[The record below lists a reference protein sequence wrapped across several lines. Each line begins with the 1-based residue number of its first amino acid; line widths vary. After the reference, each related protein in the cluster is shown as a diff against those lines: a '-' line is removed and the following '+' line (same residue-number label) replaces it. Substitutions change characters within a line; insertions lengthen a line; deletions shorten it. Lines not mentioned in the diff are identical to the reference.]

1 MTGSLSKYN
10 RHSLLLIFA
19 TLIWASLFIFNHSNT
34 YSQTDSLRPDLRVS
48 EGPVTV
54 EAYSSHSKIAPGG
67 IFYVALRI
75 SVESGWHI
83 NSNKPYDEYLIP
95 TSANLVD
102 STAAQLVKI
111 DYPEGKPIKFAFSP
125 TEPLSVYDKISWIK
139 LQLAVNN
146 NRAPGAVAIPIE
158 VTTQACNDRSCVAP
172 TTQTLNIP
180 LEIDPTASATDI
192 HHRDLFESMG
202 FLASHSQQVKPPP
215 AAADLNQ
222 PQTSNG
228 GFWSSLKNFKAD
240 TFVKNH
246 GYILAFIA
254 MYLLG
259 LGLTLTPCVYPI
271 IPITIGYFGSQSS
284 GKWTRQLA
292 MASVFGLG
300 IALSYATVGT
310 IAALTGSIFGAAL
323 QSKWVLMGLSAVCLV
338 MALNAFGL
346 YEFQLPGWLSS
357 LAGGGSRS
365 GIAGAGL
372 MGLTMGIA
380 AAPCLAAFIVSLLA
394 YVGQKGDPVLGFS
407 MFLILGLGL
416 ATPFIVLGTFS
427 GMISKVPKSGG
438 WLVYAKKVMGALLIG
453 AALYFLNPVLPGP
466 IHHALVMIALVA
478 GAMYF
483 GIFEPS
489 KGRTWKFSAVR
500 YVIGVLLLVSAIW
513 WDIPAKGA
521 GGAEASGIAWQTY
534 SETLLQQAKANN
546 QPVIIDFAAG
556 WCIPCKELDKNSFS
570 DSRVIA
576 VSRNYVMLKADLTVS
591 GSPES
596 QALIKRFGI
605 KGVPT
610 VVFIGANG
618 EENSSLRIMQYE
630 PPDDVLSCFNALAS
644 VGKEA
649 TTATNG
655 GISF

>member
-1 MTGSLSKYN
+1 M
-10 RHSLLLIFA
+10 
-19 TLIWASLFIFNHSNT
+19 
-34 YSQTDSLRPDLRVS
+34 
-48 EGPVTV
+48 
-54 EAYSSHSKIAPGG
+54 
-67 IFYVALRI
+67 ALRL
-75 SVESGWHI
+75 SVEGGWHI
-83 NSNKPYDEYLIP
+83 NSNKPYDDYLIP
-95 TSANLVD
+95 TSVD
-102 STAAQLVKI
+102 LADSSAVRIAKI
-111 DYPEGKPIKFAFSP
+111 EYPEGKPIKFAFSP

-139 LQLAVNN
+139 LQLSVNKDH
-146 NRAPGAVAIPIE
+146 ASGVATIPIE

-172 TTQTLNIP
+172 ATQTLNIP
-180 LEIDPTASATDI
+180 LEIDPNASTSTI
-192 HHRDLFESMG
+192 NHRDLFESMG
-202 FLASHSQQVKPPP
+202 FLAQTSTNTAPP
-215 AAADLNQ
+215 ANVSQVPLDQA
-222 PQTSNG
+222 PTTSSG
-228 GFWSSLKNFKAD
+228 GFWSSLRNFKAD

-346 YEFQLPGWLSS
+346 YEFQLPGWLSNM
-357 LAGGGSRS
+357 AGGGSRS

-394 YVGQKGDPVLGFS
+394 FVGQKGDPVLGFT

-416 ATPFIVLGTFS
+416 ATPFIILGTFS

-453 AALYFLNPVLPGP
+453 AALYFLNPVLPGA
-466 IHHALVMIALVA
+466 IHHALVTIALVA
-478 GAMYF
+478 GALYF
-483 GIFEPS
+483 GIYEPS
-489 KGRTWKFSAVR
+489 KGRTWKFVAIR
-500 YVIGVLLLVSAIW
+500 YVIGIILLASAFW
-513 WDIPAKGA
+513 WDIPAKGT
-521 GGAEASGIAWQTY
+521 GGNEASGIAWQPY
-534 SETLLQQAKANN
+534 SDTLLQQAKANN
-546 QPVIIDFAAG
+546 QPVIVDFGAN

-570 DSRVIA
+570 DPRVIA
-576 VSRNYVMLKADLTVS
+576 ASKNYVMLRVDLTEMS
-591 GSPES
+591 SPIS
-596 QALIKRFGI
+596 RDLIKRFVI

-630 PPDDVLSCFNALAS
+630 PPDDVLSRFNAI
-644 VGKEA
+644 GTG
-649 TTATNG
+649 TTNT
-655 GISF
+655 GISL

>member
-1 MTGSLSKYN
+1 MIRIWNMNN
-10 RHSLLLIFA
+10 RARI
-19 TLIWASLFIFNHSNT
+19 LFIFAALIFTSLFTFNPSNIHA
-34 YSQTDSLRPDLRVS
+34 QPDTSKPDVKAS
-48 EGPVTV
+48 ESPVTV
-54 EAYSSHSKIAPGG
+54 EAFTSHSKIVPGG
-67 IFYVALRI
+67 TVYVALRLT
-75 SVESGWHI
+75 VESGWHI

-95 TSANLVD
+95 TSVELAD
-102 STAAQLVKI
+102 SSAAQLVKI

-139 LQLAVNN
+139 LQLALNK
-146 NRAPGAVAIPIE
+146 NRTSGAIAVPIE
-158 VTTQACNDRSCVAP
+158 VATQACNDRSCVAP

-202 FLASHSQQVKPPP
+202 FLTSSTQPSTPSVVVNLDQQ
-215 AAADLNQ
+215 
-222 PQTSNG
+222 QTSSG
-228 GFWSSLKNFKAD
+228 GFWSSLKNFRAD

-259 LGLTLTPCVYPI
+259 FGLTLTPCVYPI

-346 YEFQLPGWLSS
+346 YEFQLPGWLSG

-394 YVGQKGDPVLGFS
+394 FVGQKGDPVLGFS
-407 MFLILGLGL
+407 MFLILGFGL
-416 ATPFIVLGTFS
+416 ATPFIILGTFS

-453 AALYFLNPVLPGP
+453 AALYFLNPVLPGT
-466 IHHALVMIALVA
+466 IHHTLVMIALVA

-500 YVIGVLLLVSAIW
+500 YVIGVVLLASAIW

-521 GGAEASGIAWQTY
+521 GGTETTGIAWQTY
-534 SETLLQQAKANN
+534 SETLLQQAKANT
-546 QPVIIDFAAG
+546 QPVIIDFGAN

-570 DSRVIA
+570 DPRVIA
-576 VSRNYVMLKADLTVS
+576 ASKNYVMMKVDLTEM
-591 GSPES
+591 GSPIS
-596 QALIKRFGI
+596 RDLIKRFGI

-610 VVFIGANG
+610 VVFLGANG
-618 EENSSLRIMQYE
+618 EENSALRIMHYE
-630 PPDDVLSCFNALAS
+630 PPDDVLSRFNSLPSA
-644 VGKEA
+644 GKKA
-649 TTATNG
+649 TAATNS